1 MVELGFTVSWPLN
14 TDTYD
19 LIAEKDGSV
28 KRIQVKTAN
37 MSKHRS
43 YRCSL
48 SHGAGKLRRAYENK
62 VCDFLILFL
71 PYSRDYPDISMD
83 GYYIIPVS
91 AVNNNSLS
99 AAVLFP
105 AGKGRGNIMVCKWE
119 KYNDGWKSI

>member
-28 KRIQVKTAN
+28 KRIQVKTAT

-48 SHGAGKLRRAYENK
+48 SHGTGKKRRVYK
-62 VCDFLILFL
+62 SKDCDFLILFL
-71 PYSRDYPDISMD
+71 PYSKDYPDISMD

-91 AVNNNSLS
+91 AAGNSIS
-99 AAVLFP
+99 SAVLFP
-105 AGKGRGNIMVCKWE
+105 AGKGKGNIMMCKWE
-119 KYNDGWKSI
+119 KYKDGWKSI